1 MNNMSDDVVDAEILD
16 PMSPLVIGGET
27 YAQLVRALVKVTR
40 DRRMDQPLVNA
51 LWSALNYDR
60 VQVLHD
66 LCEPIVPKTTDI
78 YE

>member
-1 MNNMSDDVVDAEILD
+1 MNTMSDDVVDAEILD
-16 PMSPLVIGGET
+16 PMSPLVIDGET

-51 LWSALNYDR
+51 LWSALDYDR

-66 LCEPIVPKTTDI
+66 LCEDIVAEVVD
-78 YE
+78 E

>member
-1 MNNMSDDVVDAEILD
+1 MSDDVVID
-16 PMSPLVIGGET
+16 GET

-51 LWSALNYDR
+51 LWSALDCDR

-66 LCEPIVPKTTDI
+66 LCEPIAPKTTDI